1 MHTAS
6 GGGKASS
13 AHQSRTSRNGK
24 KSYAVIKSCFD
35 DGGYTLLYRERFKAD

>member
-6 GGGKASS
+6 GGGIKANS

-24 KSYAVIKSCFD
+24 KCYAGIKSCFD
-35 DGGYTLLYRERFKAD
+35 DGGYTLPY